1 MNTIRTIA
9 GRELGSYFKS
19 GAGWA
24 LIALF
29 VFISGVIVWMT
40 ALSPGRAASLRTY
53 FDLCG
58 WLLLPIAPAVTMR
71 LIAEEIRSGTIET
84 LLTAPVSGA
93 QLVLGKFIGALGFL
107 LCAMIPTM
115 VYVALLYRFASPAPD
130 AGAIM
135 AGYLSLVLLGIFMVA
150 LGTLTS
156 ALTSNATL
164 AFMMCF
170 FTLLAMLISGSLA
183 SSQWV
188 PEQLRAPLYAM
199 CIGPRLQ
206 DFAKGVAD
214 LRHIAFFLGSA
225 AVCLTGATIS
235 VESRRMR

>member
-1 MNTIRTIA
+1 MNTVRTIA
-9 GRELGSYFKS
+9 ARELGSYFKS

-29 VFISGVIVWMT
+29 MFISGAIVWMT
-40 ALSPGRAASLRTY
+40 ALSPGRAASLRIY

-58 WLLLPIAPAVTMR
+58 WLLLPVAPAVTMR

-84 LLTAPVSGA
+84 LLTAPVSAA
-93 QLVLGKFIGALGFL
+93 QLVIGKFTGALGFL
-107 LCAMIPTM
+107 LCAMIPTAI
-115 VYVALLYRFASPAPD
+115 YVALLYHFASPAPD
-130 AGAIM
+130 AGAIL

-170 FTLLAMLISGSLA
+170 FTLLALLLSGAVATSP
-183 SSQWV
+183 WI
-188 PEQLRAPLYAM
+188 PEYLRAPLYEL

-214 LRHIAFFLGSA
+214 LRHVAFFLGAA
-225 AVCLTGATIS
+225 AVCLSGATIA
-235 VESRRMR
+235 VESRRLR